1 MSESYL
7 SADRSAHYPEP
18 VESGIGPAD
27 YAAELHARY
36 CRNASDEDRRELGQY
51 FTPVKVARLMA
62 ELASG
67 TTSEELRILE
77 PGSGAAVLTAALCE
91 ALPSTVK
98 SIHIDAFELHPE
110 LAALC
115 EETLRFTA
123 AWLDERGTACSFT
136 VHRKDFVLENAPC
149 LRAELFGAR
158 KGYDI
163 AISNPPYFKL
173 QKQDPRARA
182 AAEIVHG
189 QPNIYAVFMAIMAGL
204 LKEKGTMVTITPR
217 SFAAGDYFR
226 RFRQA
231 LFSTVIPEAVHLF
244 GSRRDAFRTD
254 EVLQENVILSARR
267 SSPRKQSVVKVS
279 TSRGVDDLETRSRA
293 RGSRFA
299 RVIDLHSR
307 NVALHIPRSA
317 VDDDVLTL
325 VGSWP
330 ETLHSLGLE
339 VSTGPVVAFRAT
351 EFLRGEPGADTVPLL
366 WLQHVRS
373 MNIEWPA
380 STSKRQHIVS
390 SSDSEALLL
399 PNRTCVVMRRFS
411 SKEEHRRLVAA
422 ALIGGTLPG
431 EVIGLENHLN
441 YIYRPRGAMSAD
453 EARGVASLLNSA
465 VVDRYFRISN
475 GNTQVSAAELRLMP
489 LPSRE
494 QIESI
499 GRAMDGRAIS
509 MLDSIV
515 DATLRVPAALSR
527 ELERR
532 ADAEGR

>member
-18 VESGIGPAD
+18 VESAIGPAD
-27 YAAELHARY
+27 YAAELQARY
-36 CRNASDEDRRELGQY
+36 GRNANDEDRRELGQY

-62 ELASG
+62 ELVSD

-91 ALPSTVK
+91 ALPATVK

-115 EETLRFTA
+115 EETLRFTES
-123 AWLDERGTACSFT
+123 WLEERGTACSFT
-136 VHRKDFVLENAPC
+136 VHRKDFVLENASC

-189 QPNIYAVFMAIMAGL
+189 QPNIYALFMAIMAGL
-204 LKEKGTMVTITPR
+204 LKDNGTMVTITPR

-231 LFSTVIPEAVHLF
+231 LFSIVTPEAVHLF
-244 GSRRDAFRTD
+244 GSRREAFRVD

-267 SSPRKQSVVKVS
+267 SLPRAQSVVNVS
-279 TSRGVDDLETRSRA
+279 ASRGVEDLETRSKRDVPL
-293 RGSRFA
+293 A
-299 RVIDLHSR
+299 RVVDLHSR
-307 NVALHIPRSA
+307 SVTLHIPRST
-317 VDDDVLTL
+317 VDDDVLAL
-325 VGSWP
+325 VESWP
-330 ETLHSLGLE
+330 GTLHSLGLE
-339 VSTGPVVAFRAT
+339 VSTGPVVAFRST
-351 EFLRGEPGADTVPLL
+351 EFLRGEQSADTVPLL
-366 WLQHVRS
+366 WLQHVSS

-380 STSKRQHIVS
+380 ATSKRQYIVS
-390 SSDSEALLL
+390 SSASEALLL

-422 ALIGGTLPG
+422 PLIGGTLPG
-431 EVIGLENHLN
+431 EMIGLENHLN
-441 YIYRPRGAMSAD
+441 YIYRPRGIMGAD

-475 GNTQVSAAELRLMP
+475 GNTQVSASELRLMP
-489 LPSRE
+489 LPPRE

-499 GRAMDGRAIS
+499 GRAMHGKAIS
-509 MLDSIV
+509 MLDRIV
-515 DATLRVPAALSR
+515 DATLHVPADLSR

-532 ADAEGR
+532 SDAEGR

>member
-7 SADRSAHYPEP
+7 SADRSAQYPEP
-18 VESGIGPAD
+18 VESAIGPSD

-36 CRNASDEDRRELGQY
+36 SRNASDEDRRELGQY

-62 ELASG
+62 ELASD

-77 PGSGAAVLTAALCE
+77 PGSGAAVLTAAVCE
-91 ALPSTVK
+91 ALPCTVK

-123 AWLDERGTACSFT
+123 LWLEERGTACSFT
-136 VHRKDFVLENAPC
+136 VHRKDFVLENASC

-189 QPNIYAVFMAIMAGL
+189 QPNIYALFMAIMAGL
-204 LKEKGTMVTITPR
+204 LKDNGTMVTITPR

-231 LFSTVIPEAVHLF
+231 LFSIVTPEAVHLF
-244 GSRRDAFRTD
+244 GSRREAFRTD
-254 EVLQENVILSARR
+254 EVLQENVILSAQRC
-267 SSPRKQSVVKVS
+267 SPRKQSLVKIS
-279 TSRGVDDLETRSRA
+279 TSRGVDDLETRSR
-293 RGSRFA
+293 REVPLA
-299 RVIDLHSR
+299 RVVDLHSR
-307 NVALHIPRSA
+307 SVTLHIPRST

-330 ETLHSLGLE
+330 GTLHSLGLE
-339 VSTGPVVAFRAT
+339 VSTGPVVAFRST
-351 EFLRGEPGADTVPLL
+351 EFLRGERGPDTVPLL
-366 WLQHVRS
+366 WLQNVTS

-380 STSKRQHIVS
+380 STSKRQYIVS

-411 SKEEHRRLVAA
+411 TKEEHRRLVAA
-422 ALIGGTLPG
+422 ALIGGVLPG
-431 EVIGLENHLN
+431 EMIGLENHLN

-465 VVDRYFRISN
+465 IVDRYFRISN
-475 GNTQVSAAELRLMP
+475 GNTQVSAAELRIMP

-499 GRAMDGRAIS
+499 GRSMDGKRMA

-515 DATLRVPAALSR
+515 DATLHVPADLSR
-527 ELERR
+527 ELGRR
-532 ADAEGR
+532 SDAEGR